1 MNPAERDNEMNP
13 RFRPATLALVSA
25 LSLAAGFGMPAG
37 AADAASAAKP
47 SASPA
52 QTTLPVYTVKGAI
65 GSAQGVSL
73 DAVVEAVRQT
83 VLAAQVPGAIVGL
96 QVKAGDVV
104 RAGQPLV
111 RIDAQ
116 AAQQGVTAS
125 VAQVEAARAQ
135 LHVAAQDFERQKQ
148 LFAKQYI
155 SQAALERAEAQW
167 QAAQAQVNA
176 LQAQAQ
182 AARTQSGFFVL
193 SAPYGGVVSEVPVN
207 LGDMVMPGRA
217 LLTLVDP
224 SALRI
229 TVAVPQSLLP
239 ALADGGKGVRFEIP
253 GMTVGEP
260 LAPASVQLLPTV
272 DPATHTA
279 QLRLGLPAGLKGLAP
294 GMFARVF
301 LPAGPAVAQGA
312 ERLLV
317 PAKSVVRRAE
327 MTGLYVLDG
336 QGQPRLRQV
345 RLGQAQGDMVE
356 VLSGVAAGDRVV
368 TDPQAAARR

>member
-1 MNPAERDNEMNP
+1 MNKP
-13 RFRPATLALVSA
+13 FRPIPLALVCLLASGLWPA
-25 LSLAAGFGMPAG
+25 LSAT
-37 AADAASAAKP
+37 AADAPVTAVKP
-47 SASPA
+47 AASPA
-52 QTTLPVYTVKGAI
+52 QANLPVHVVKGAAMT
-65 GSAQGVSL
+65 AQGVSL

-83 VLAAQVPGAIVGL
+83 GLAAQVPGAIVGL
-96 QVKAGDVV
+96 HVKAGDAV

-125 VAQVEAARAQ
+125 IAQVEAARAQ
-135 LHVAAQDFERQKQ
+135 LHVATQDFERQKQ

-155 SQAALERAEAQW
+155 SQAALERAEAQR

-182 AARTQSGFFVL
+182 AARAQSGFFVL
-193 SAPYGGVVSEVPVN
+193 NAPYGGVVTEVPVN
-207 LGDMVMPGRA
+207 LGDMVMPGRP

-239 ALADGGKGVRFEIP
+239 ALADGGKGLRFEIP
-253 GMTVGEP
+253 GVTVGEP

-279 QLRLGLPAGLKGLAP
+279 QLRVGLPAGLKGLAP

-301 LPAGPAVAQGA
+301 LPAGTAAAQGA

-317 PAKSVVRRAE
+317 PTRSVVRRAE

-356 VLSGVAAGDRVV
+356 VLSGVTAGDRVV
-368 TDPQAAARR
+368 TEPQAAARR